1 MLAETD
7 AAPALADDPVIATG
21 TPLGPE
27 LLAGVAPDVGF
38 AVWQVLRTLRLW
50 TAQPEGQ
57 RDGLFDPGFMDA
69 WERALLTGSLE
80 PDVRF
85 PLAVIVGELNAHPA
99 GEARLSWACVCVA
112 DWALGHGAV
121 RAGLAFA
128 EAAALA
134 SPTQARYAWLAGRLL
149 RTHGEGRTAERWLR
163 RAYRLAVAQKDGDT
177 QARALTALGNLLWQ
191 RGNLVSARALHLRA
205 LRTSRRWRLREHEG
219 MALHDLF
226 VVATDQKN
234 RAEAEQ
240 YARAAVAACR
250 SSERLPRLAHDIAY
264 EWMEQGYCARA
275 LRVFDA
281 LRPHFPRPDHAVKV
295 VANQAR
301 AAGGIG
307 DRALFLQRH
316 SEALSLVPMLDT
328 REALAAAF
336 LDMAYGAVA
345 LEEWQI
351 ALDLAAEAAEAA
363 QIHSDKATQMRA
375 EALAGAVERRDL
387 SGVDAVVSERRA
399 TIPAGEQ
406 FAAEMVSLL
415 AQGAGAVA

>member
-1 MLAETD
+1 MLPETD
-7 AAPALADDPVIATG
+7 AAPALSDDPVIATG

-27 LLAGVAPDVGF
+27 LLAGVAPDVAF
-38 AVWQVLRTLRLW
+38 AIWQVLRTLRLW

-57 RDGLFDPGFMDA
+57 RDGLFDSDYMDA
-69 WERALLTGSLE
+69 WERALLTGSLD

-85 PLAVIVGELNAHPA
+85 PLAVIVGELNASPA

-112 DWALGHGAV
+112 DWALGRRAVGA
-121 RAGLAFA
+121 ALSFA

-134 SPTQARYAWLAGRLL
+134 SPLQARYAWLAGRLL
-149 RTHGEGRTAERWLR
+149 RTHGDGRTAERWLR
-163 RAYRLAVAQKDGDT
+163 RAYRLAVAQKDPET
-177 QARALTALGNLLWQ
+177 QARALTALGNLFWQ
-191 RGNLVSARALHLRA
+191 RGNLVSAKTLHLRA

-226 VVATDQKN
+226 VIATDQKN
-234 RAEAEQ
+234 RTEAEQ

-281 LRPHFPRPDHAVKV
+281 LRPHFTRPDHAVKV
-295 VANQAR
+295 IANQAR

-307 DRALFLQRH
+307 ARALFLQRH
-316 SEALSLVPMLDT
+316 AEARSLVPLLDT
-328 REALAAAF
+328 CEALAAAF

-345 LEEWQI
+345 LEEWST
-351 ALDLAAEAAEAA
+351 ALELTAQAVEAAE
-363 QIHSDKATQMRA
+363 IHSDKATQMRA
-375 EALAGAVERRDL
+375 EALASAVERRDL
-387 SGVDAVVSERRA
+387 SAVVADRRT
-399 TIPAGEQ
+399 TITAGEE
-406 FAAEMVSLL
+406 FAAEMVALL
-415 AQGAGAVA
+415 AQAEETIA